1 MQEQNEKQTIS
12 SEEITQLENTAI
24 ESSVK
29 GDKPYRKK
37 YRQGFDL
44 VTCHDCGKF
53 QNLILITEER
63 KSSFKRATHKKNRNR
78 IPLLTPGGNKVYLDK
93 ECLIKRVKASKSK

>member
-1 MQEQNEKQTIS
+1 MQEQEKQTIT

-24 ESSVK
+24 ESSTH

-63 KSSFKRATHKKNRNR
+63 KSSFKRAGHKKNRNR
-78 IPLLTPGGNKVYLDK
+78 VPLLTPDGNKVYLDK
-93 ECLIKRVKASKSK
+93 ECLIKRIKKSKSA

>member
-1 MQEQNEKQTIS
+1 MQEQEKQTIT
-12 SEEITQLENTAI
+12 SEEIKKLEENAI
-24 ESSVK
+24 ESSTH

-78 IPLLTPGGNKVYLDK
+78 IPLLTPDGNKVYLDK
-93 ECLIKRVKASKSK
+93 ECLIKRVKQSKSK

>member
-1 MQEQNEKQTIS
+1 MQEQDKKQTIS
-12 SEEITQLENTAI
+12 KEEITQLENSAI

-29 GDKPYRKK
+29 GDKSYRKK
-37 YRQGFDL
+37 YRQGFTL
-44 VTCHDCGKF
+44 VTCHDCGKS

-78 IPLLTPGGNKVYLDK
+78 VPLLTPDGNKVYLDR
-93 ECLIKRVKASKSK
+93 ECLIKRVKANKLK

>member
-1 MQEQNEKQTIS
+1 MQEQEKQTIS
-12 SEEITQLENTAI
+12 KEEITQLENSAI

-29 GDKPYRKK
+29 GDKSYRKK
-37 YRQGFDL
+37 YIQGFTL
-44 VTCHDCGKF
+44 VTCHDCGKS

-63 KSSFKRATHKKNRNR
+63 KSSFKRAGHKKNRNR
-78 IPLLTPGGNKVYLDK
+78 VPLLTPGGNKVYLDK

>member
-1 MQEQNEKQTIS
+1 MKEKEQLTKNEII
-12 SEEITQLENTAI
+12 ELENTAI
-24 ESSVK
+24 ESSTY

-37 YRQGFDL
+37 NRQGFDL

-63 KSSFKRATHKKNRNR
+63 KSSFKRAGHKKNRNR
-78 IPLLTPGGNKVYLDK
+78 VPLLTPNGNKVYLDK
-93 ECLIKRVKASKSK
+93 ECLIKRINESKAK

>member
-1 MQEQNEKQTIS
+1 MQEKEQTQVIS
-12 SEEITQLENTAI
+12 KEEITQLENSAI
-24 ESSVK
+24 ESSTH

-44 VTCHDCGKF
+44 VTCHDCDKF

-63 KSSFKRATHKKNRNR
+63 KSSFKRAGHKKNRNR
-78 IPLLTPGGNKVYLDK
+78 VPLLTPDGNKVYLDR
-93 ECLIKRVKASKSK
+93 ECINKRIKKAKSA